1 MKTREDPV
9 SSPVPLP
16 WPCPGPT
23 GQVRGWSGLK
33 RLTLSAVLVLVQ
45 GSDMSVRRQRAGGGE
60 RDAASV
66 LRRRVVGACAGE
78 CESRTLALV
87 RCLWCYVPAV
97 WAPRWLSWAC
107 SHCPLAVF
115 VSFPL
120 SRWPVFVP
128 SAVRSIQIVRYARAR
143 GCKVKVVGSGH
154 SFSHAAAVADDG
166 IILDISG
173 LSGVLGVDRARRRI
187 TVEAGMTV
195 AVHRGQQF
203 LGAH

>member
-1 MKTREDPV
+1 MRRA
-9 SSPVPLP
+9 SSVDE
-16 WPCPGPT
+16 
-23 GQVRGWSGLK
+23 WS
-33 RLTLSAVLVLVQ
+33 VHVQ
-45 GSDMSVRRQRAGGGE
+45 ANAS
-60 RDAASV
+60 RD
-66 LRRRVVGACAGE
+66 
-78 CESRTLALV
+78 SRTLALV

-195 AVHRGQQF
+195 AVLCEEVWAQGWSLANIGVIKSQTIAGLLATASHGRCRPNVE
-203 LGAH
+203 LP